1 MSLSFSAFS
10 RSLRIESPTHLY
22 VGRVAHAGQVWDNG
36 DSVEFGDPVYS
47 GTVFVGLDTKFTP
60 MYVGWG
66 FAESGQCEFYLFVG
80 RPFN

>member
-1 MSLSFSAFS
+1 
-10 RSLRIESPTHLY
+10 
-22 VGRVAHAGQVWDNG
+22 VWDNG